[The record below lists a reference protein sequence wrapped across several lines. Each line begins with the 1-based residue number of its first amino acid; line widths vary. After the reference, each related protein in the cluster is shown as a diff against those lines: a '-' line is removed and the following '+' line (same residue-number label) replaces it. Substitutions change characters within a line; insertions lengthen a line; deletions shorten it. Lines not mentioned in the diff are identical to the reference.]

1 MSAPSGAPPPPD
13 EGRGT
18 PGPGMG
24 EGDNLRAWEVWWELH
39 RDRFISTQA
48 RDISISV
55 GLVPPDPRTSVQA
68 ENARV
73 GSYERIEPTLRL
85 LLTHEHS
92 DLIVARALIA
102 LAKLG
107 EDPRVQGSRTSYATI
122 LPYLYNSDAQ
132 LSEAAITALGIL
144 GTQEAIFP
152 LAQLIEDSA
161 SDAASTNRHTGRE
174 GDPTRVT
181 DRHRA
186 LAFYAIGLIG
196 RSSDREDVRRLAASR
211 ICNLFAAESNA
222 SAEVRFAA
230 LHGLS
235 LVPIGENAR
244 RIEDPADRQPRVRP
258 WSERRLA
265 RLNAPAPR
273 SIPSASRLGE
283 VDWALAVLDDETE
296 AEWIRAQAVTA
307 AARLCRGVA
316 DDSPIRS
323 KVIER
328 LLKALGA
335 RSTDSSE
342 VEQSAALALGEL
354 GDSDAD
360 DLDFR
365 LRSGL
370 AGTVATASDHS
381 TRDFALMSLAMVG
394 SRPGGGA
401 SEPGRLAASTDVRR
415 FLLHRAASAKAGELP
430 WNMLALG
437 VFEHEM
443 QRSGVASSADTRA
456 ALLDLLVETNS
467 SEQAAAGSLA
477 LGLCGATEATGE
489 LISRLRDG
497 DSSVRGYAALSLGLL
512 GAREAAPAIERLLNE
527 ARQAPELFES
537 ASEALARL
545 GAPVSR
551 QLVGLMV
558 GGASLEAQMN
568 LCTALGQV
576 GDGRS
581 LRALS
586 QVACDPSALVWVRA
600 AATSALGTMGTR
612 RPAPWN
618 ADLGHALNYLNVP
631 ATLSSTALDGLLDL
645 E

>member
-1 MSAPSGAPPPPD
+1 
-13 EGRGT
+13 
-18 PGPGMG
+18 MG
-24 EGDNLRAWEVWWELH
+24 EGERLRGWEVWWDLH
-39 RDRFISTQA
+39 RDRFISSQP

-55 GLVPPDPRTSVQA
+55 GLVPPDPRTSVQT

-73 GSYERIEPTLRL
+73 GSFERIEPTLRL

-107 EDPRVQGSRTSYATI
+107 EDPRVQGSRTTYATI

-144 GTQEAIFP
+144 GTQEALFP
-152 LAQLIEDSA
+152 LEQLIEDSA
-161 SDAASTNRHTGRE
+161 PDAASKNRHTERGS
-174 GDPTRVT
+174 DPARVT
-181 DRHRA
+181 DRQRA

-230 LHGLS
+230 LHALS
-235 LVPIGENAR
+235 LVPIGGENAR
-244 RIEDPADRQPRVRP
+244 RIEDPVDRQARGRP
-258 WSERRLA
+258 WSEKRLA

-273 SIPSASRLGE
+273 PIPSASRLGE

-296 AEWIRAQAVTA
+296 AGWIRAQAATA
-307 AARLCRGVA
+307 VARLCTGVA

-328 LLKALGA
+328 LLKALGQ

-360 DLDFR
+360 ELDAR
-365 LRSGL
+365 LRSTL
-370 AGTVATASDHS
+370 AGTVATASDRS
-381 TRDFALMSLAMVG
+381 TRDFALMSLALVG
-394 SRPGGGA
+394 SRAGGDV
-401 SEPGRLAASTDVRR
+401 SEPGRLIASADVRR

-430 WNMLALG
+430 WNVLALG
-437 VFEHEM
+437 VFEHGM
-443 QRSGVASSADTRA
+443 QRCGVASSAESRA
-456 ALLDLLVETNS
+456 ALTDLLVETNS
-467 SEQAAAGSLA
+467 AEQAAAGSLA
-477 LGLCGATEATGE
+477 LGLCGATEAIGE

-527 ARQAPELFES
+527 ARQAPELFDS
-537 ASEALARL
+537 ASEALALL

-551 QLVGLMV
+551 QLVGLM
-558 GGASLEAQMN
+558 
-568 LCTALGQV
+568 
-576 GDGRS
+576 
-581 LRALS
+581 
-586 QVACDPSALVWVRA
+586 
-600 AATSALGTMGTR
+600 
-612 RPAPWN
+612 
-618 ADLGHALNYLNVP
+618 
-631 ATLSSTALDGLLDL
+631 
-645 E
+645 